1 MRFLSLA
8 LLAGAALLGRA
19 QKMSLEDDPK
29 KENTYF
35 DAKRVPP
42 LLELTPSNWEEEV
55 NQTKF
60 LMVKHYS
67 PYCPHCIDF
76 APTFQT
82 LYEFYHTS
90 KPAVATAD
98 DETFMDFYSF
108 RFGMINCVAFYDLCV
123 EHEVKT
129 YPMTII
135 YENGQPRESIR
146 GVKAMD
152 ILSTAIEDAIDT
164 YKPGTRP
171 KYLDLPE
178 PGDHETP
185 KESAKPAP
193 SGVDKT
199 DNLEHVDEHK
209 EDHEPDQATEAK
221 EEAEIQHGGDFGK
234 DWKAPSTGEKL
245 KEQENAPKKTVN
257 DLNPAG
263 TSVDLDPDSFQK
275 LVTVTKDPWFIKFY
289 APWCPHCQHMAP
301 TWEQLGKTMKG
312 KVNIGEVNCE
322 VEKRLWLGDFVAYAE
337 KAMDLAGGVP
347 DVDAKAFSA
356 LEEKHDVIFT
366 YFYDHATTT
375 EDFDAL
381 NKLPLSLIGH
391 GRIVKTSDK
400 ALLDRFKITTLPR
413 LMVSRDGRPD
423 YYPPLAPK
431 DMRDVSQILE
441 WMSTV
446 WLPLVPEVTANN
458 ARQVMNNRVVVLAI
472 LDRDN
477 KDTFESGLK
486 EVKIAAQDWADRSQQ
501 AFELD
506 RQKLR
511 DEKQAKIDE
520 AKARGDERAED
531 KAKGIVINME
541 SRKPKEVGFAWIDGV
556 FWQRWL
562 KETYGVDVK
571 SGEQIIITDQDRRRY
586 WDMTPAGSPIQVS
599 RTSILETLTQIAT
612 HGPSSI
618 RAKYTI
624 SAFEKIFWDIRFSF
638 VDRPF
643 FTMLCVIGIVGGF
656 VYWLRNRRRG
666 SRRGGHFRLDD
677 GLGIKEGLMG
687 NASGGRKAD

>member
-1 MRFLSLA
+1 
-8 LLAGAALLGRA
+8 
-19 QKMSLEDDPK
+19 
-29 KENTYF
+29 
-35 DAKRVPP
+35 
-42 LLELTPSNWEEEV
+42 
-55 NQTKF
+55 
-60 LMVKHYS
+60 
-67 PYCPHCIDF
+67 
-76 APTFQT
+76 
-82 LYEFYHTS
+82 
-90 KPAVATAD
+90 
-98 DETFMDFYSF
+98 
-108 RFGMINCVAFYDLCV
+108 MINCVAFYDLCV

-129 YPMTII
+129 YPMTVI

-178 PGDHETP
+178 PGDHATP
-185 KESAKPAP
+185 KESDKPAP
-193 SGVDKT
+193 SGVGKPEET
-199 DNLEHVDEHK
+199 EHIDEQK
-209 EDHEPDQATEAK
+209 EDHEPEHASEPK
-221 EEAEIQHGGDFGK
+221 EEAEIEHGGDFGK

-245 KEQENAPKKTVN
+245 KEQEKEPKKTVN
-257 DLNPAG
+257 ALNPAG
-263 TSVDLDPDSFQK
+263 TSVDLDPESFQK

-322 VEKRLWLGDFVAYAE
+322 AEKRLCKEAGVLSFPTLLFFSGGERVEYVGLRGLGDFVAYAD
-337 KAMDLAGGVP
+337 KAMDLAGGIP
-347 DVDAKAFSA
+347 DVNAKDFSA
-356 LEEKHDVIFT
+356 LEEKHDVLFT

-391 GRIVKTSDK
+391 GKIVKTGDK

-458 ARQVMNNRVVVLAI
+458 ARQIMNERVVVLAV
-472 LDRDN
+472 LNRDN
-477 KDTFESGLK
+477 KDSFESGLK
-486 EVKIAAQDWADRSQQ
+486 EVKSAAHDWADRSQQ

-511 DEKQAKIDE
+511 DEKQARIEE
-520 AKARGDERAED
+520 AKARGDERGED

-571 SGEQIIITDQDRRRY
+571 NGERILINDQDVSTKLHPLHAEINERLTLLPLQRRRY
-586 WDMTPAGSPIQVS
+586 WDITPSGSPIIVS
-599 RTSILETLTQIAT
+599 RTSILDTLTQIAT

-638 VDRPF
+638 VDRPL
-643 FTMLCVIGIVGGF
+643 FTMFCIVAIVGGF
-656 VYWLRNRRRG
+656 AYWLRIRRRG

-687 NASGGRKAD
+687 SSSGGRKAD